1 MFQRALMM
9 VVAVGLWAAVA
20 SAQTSSPAD
29 SSATHSASREES
41 PRAPILKNA
50 AIGVLRKRVERVE
63 WSDQPLELVIEW
75 LRQQGDANVVVNWN
89 AMSFAGVERESLV
102 TLSMRNTSV
111 AEVLNEVLEQMA
123 QDQAEPLRYRGVG
136 NTIRISTARDF
147 DRKLYLRVY
156 DGTDLLF
163 KIPSFTDAPEIDLQ
177 QQQQSG
183 GQGGGGQSQP
193 VFTTTGGSGEDERG
207 GEQDR
212 EIEERIKQL
221 RELIED
227 SIEPDVWDIN
237 GGKATVRAFNK
248 QLVIRAPIEVHE
260 QIAGLFVLD

>member
-1 MFQRALMM
+1 
-9 VVAVGLWAAVA
+9 
-20 SAQTSSPAD
+20 
-29 SSATHSASREES
+29 
-41 PRAPILKNA
+41 
-50 AIGVLRKRVERVE
+50 
-63 WSDQPLELVIEW
+63 
-75 LRQQGDANVVVNWN
+75 
-89 AMSFAGVERESLV
+89 
-102 TLSMRNTSV
+102 
-111 AEVLNEVLEQMA
+111 
-123 QDQAEPLRYRGVG
+123 VG

-260 QIAGLFVLD
+260 QIAGPFVLD